1 MVTVLEEAM
10 DLTDYHLSVCKL
22 LLEHG
27 ISDPDVANGIYG
39 LRHSLEIVA
48 NLLALVEIEDAE
60 VPDTPTTDYVED
72 SEKPTIVKNIT
83 YEEMMSKQYLESEH
97 PEAVPGTT
105 DALDDL
111 MDSAPKV
118 DLKAVHQLRMNGK
131 GAKEIAASFGV
142 SGIDRRYSEIN
153 EIFQSDCRK
162 KHTGFRNA
170 ERFWLRRRWGGFD
183 ERTSDI
189 D

>member
-60 VPDTPTTDYVED
+60 VPDTPVESNVED
-72 SEKPTIVKNIT
+72 NGKPTITKNIT
-83 YEEMMSKQYLESEH
+83 YEELMSKQYLENEH
-97 PEAVPGTT
+97 PEPTET
-105 DALDDL
+105 IDT
-111 MDSAPKV
+111 APKV
-118 DLKAVHQLRMNGK
+118 DLKQVHQLRMQGK
-131 GAKEIAASFGV
+131 TAKEIATSFGV
-142 SGIDRRYSEIN
+142 SVSTAYRWLDDI
-153 EIFQSDCRK
+153 K
-162 KHTGFRNA
+162 KNRPMWA
-170 ERFWLRRRWGGFD
+170 QDWAKSKVVKE
-183 ERTSDI
+183 
-189 D
+189 

>member
-60 VPDTPTTDYVED
+60 VPDTPAEVNVED
-72 SEKPTIVKNIT
+72 SDGKPTIPKNTT
-83 YEEMMSKQYLESEH
+83 YHEVMTRQFDESEGLE
-97 PEAVPGTT
+97 PMPGTT

-111 MDSAPKV
+111 LDSAPTPKV
-118 DLKAVHQLRMNGK
+118 DLKAVHQLRMSGK

-142 SGIDRRYSEIN
+142 SVSTAYRWLDEI
-153 EIFQSDCRK
+153 K
-162 KHTGFRNA
+162 KNRPMWA
-170 ERFWLRRRWGGFD
+170 QDWVRAKEVK
-183 ERTSDI
+183 E
-189 D
+189 

>member
-10 DLTDYHLSVCKL
+10 DLTDSLLSTSKL

-27 ISDPDVANGIYG
+27 IADPDVMNVVYG
-39 LRHSLEIVA
+39 MRHTLEVVA

-60 VPDTPTTDYVED
+60 VPDTPAEVNVED
-72 SEKPTIVKNIT
+72 NGKPTITKNIT

-97 PEAVPGTT
+97 PEPVPGTM

-111 MDSAPKV
+111 MDSAPTPKI

-131 GAKEIAASFGV
+131 TAKEIATSFGV
-142 SGIDRRYSEIN
+142 SVSTAYRWLDDI
-153 EIFQSDCRK
+153 K
-162 KHTGFRNA
+162 KNRPMWAHDWVKA
-170 ERFWLRRRWGGFD
+170 KEVK
-183 ERTSDI
+183 E
-189 D
+189 

>member
-60 VPDTPTTDYVED
+60 VPDTPVESNVED
-72 SEKPTIVKNIT
+72 NGKPTITKNIT
-83 YEEMMSKQYLESEH
+83 YEELMSKQYLENEH
-97 PEAVPGTT
+97 PEPTET
-105 DALDDL
+105 IDT
-111 MDSAPKV
+111 APKI
-118 DLKAVHQLRMNGK
+118 DLKQVHQLRMQGK
-131 GAKEIAASFGV
+131 TAKEIATSFGV
-142 SGIDRRYSEIN
+142 SVSTAYRWLDDI
-153 EIFQSDCRK
+153 K
-162 KHTGFRNA
+162 KNRPMWA
-170 ERFWLRRRWGGFD
+170 QDWVKAKEVK
-183 ERTSDI
+183 E
-189 D
+189 

>member
-60 VPDTPTTDYVED
+60 VPDTPAVVNVED
-72 SEKPTIVKNIT
+72 SDGKPTITKNIT
-83 YEEMMSKQYLESEH
+83 YEEMMSKQYLENEH
-97 PEAVPGTT
+97 PEPVPGTM
-105 DALDDL
+105 DVLDDL

-118 DLKAVHQLRMNGK
+118 DLKQVHQLRMNGK

-142 SGIDRRYSEIN
+142 SVSTAYRWLDEI
-153 EIFQSDCRK
+153 K
-162 KHTGFRNA
+162 KNRPMWA
-170 ERFWLRRRWGGFD
+170 QDWVRAKEVK
-183 ERTSDI
+183 E
-189 D
+189 

>member
-10 DLTDYHLSVCKL
+10 NLTDYHLSVCKL

-60 VPDTPTTDYVED
+60 VPDTPATVNVED

-97 PEAVPGTT
+97 PEPVPGTT
-105 DALDDL
+105 DALEDL
-111 MDSAPKV
+111 MDSAPTPKV

-131 GAKEIAASFGV
+131 SAKEIASSFGV
-142 SGIDRRYSEIN
+142 SVSTAYRWLDDI
-153 EIFQSDCRK
+153 K
-162 KHTGFRNA
+162 KNRPMWA
-170 ERFWLRRRWGGFD
+170 QDWVKSKVVKE
-183 ERTSDI
+183 
-189 D
+189 

>member
-60 VPDTPTTDYVED
+60 VPDTPATVNVED
-72 SEKPTIVKNIT
+72 SDGKPTITKNIT
-83 YEEMMSKQYLESEH
+83 YEEMMSKQYLENEH
-97 PEAVPGTT
+97 PEPVPGTM

-131 GAKEIAASFGV
+131 TAKEIATSFGV
-142 SGIDRRYSEIN
+142 SVSTAYRWLDEI
-153 EIFQSDCRK
+153 K
-162 KHTGFRNA
+162 KNRPMWA
-170 ERFWLRRRWGGFD
+170 QDWAKSKVVKE
-183 ERTSDI
+183 
-189 D
+189 

>member
-60 VPDTPTTDYVED
+60 VPDTPVESNVED
-72 SEKPTIVKNIT
+72 NGKPTIVKNIT
-83 YEEMMSKQYLESEH
+83 YEEMMSKQYLENEH
-97 PEAVPGTT
+97 PEPTETIDTAQN
-105 DALDDL
+105 
-111 MDSAPKV
+111 V
-118 DLKAVHQLRMNGK
+118 DLKQVHQLRMQGK
-131 GAKEIAASFGV
+131 TAKEIASSFGV
-142 SGIDRRYSEIN
+142 SVSTAYRWLDDI
-153 EIFQSDCRK
+153 K
-162 KHTGFRNA
+162 KNRPMWA
-170 ERFWLRRRWGGFD
+170 QDWVKAKEVK
-183 ERTSDI
+183 E
-189 D
+189 

>member
-60 VPDTPTTDYVED
+60 VPDTPVESNVED
-72 SEKPTIVKNIT
+72 NGKPTIVKNIT
-83 YEEMMSKQYLESEH
+83 YEEMMSKQYLENEH
-97 PEAVPGTT
+97 PEPVPGTT

-131 GAKEIAASFGV
+131 TAKEIASSFGV
-142 SGIDRRYSEIN
+142 SVSTAYRWLDDI
-153 EIFQSDCRK
+153 K
-162 KHTGFRNA
+162 KNRPMWA
-170 ERFWLRRRWGGFD
+170 QDWAKSKVVKE
-183 ERTSDI
+183 
-189 D
+189 

>member
-60 VPDTPTTDYVED
+60 VPDTPAEVNVED
-72 SEKPTIVKNIT
+72 NGKPTIVKNIT
-83 YEEMMSKQYLESEH
+83 YEEMMSKQYLENEH
-97 PEAVPGTT
+97 PEPTETIDTAQN
-105 DALDDL
+105 
-111 MDSAPKV
+111 V
-118 DLKAVHQLRMNGK
+118 DLKQVHQLRMQGK
-131 GAKEIAASFGV
+131 TAKEIASSFGV
-142 SGIDRRYSEIN
+142 SVSTAYRWLDDI
-153 EIFQSDCRK
+153 K
-162 KHTGFRNA
+162 KNRPMWA
-170 ERFWLRRRWGGFD
+170 QDWVKAKEVK
-183 ERTSDI
+183 E
-189 D
+189 

>member
-60 VPDTPTTDYVED
+60 VPDTPAEVNVED
-72 SEKPTIVKNIT
+72 NGKPTITKNIT

-97 PEAVPGTT
+97 PEPVHGTM
-105 DALDDL
+105 DALEEL
-111 MDSAPKV
+111 TESAPKV
-118 DLKAVHQLRMNGK
+118 DLKQVHQLRMQGK
-131 GAKEIAASFGV
+131 TAKEIATSFGV
-142 SGIDRRYSEIN
+142 SVSTAYRWLDEI
-153 EIFQSDCRK
+153 K
-162 KHTGFRNA
+162 KNRPMWA
-170 ERFWLRRRWGGFD
+170 QDWVKAKEVK
-183 ERTSDI
+183 E
-189 D
+189 

>member
-10 DLTDYHLSVCKL
+10 GLTDYHLSVCKL

-60 VPDTPTTDYVED
+60 VPDTPVESNVED
-72 SEKPTIVKNIT
+72 NGKPTIVKNIT
-83 YEEMMSKQYLESEH
+83 YEEMMSKQHDESEGLH
-97 PEAVPGTT
+97 EAVPGTN

-111 MDSAPKV
+111 LD
-118 DLKAVHQLRMNGK
+118 
-131 GAKEIAASFGV
+131 F
-142 SGIDRRYSEIN
+142 YSTPH
-153 EIFQSDCRK
+153 R
-162 KHTGFRNA
+162 
-170 ERFWLRRRWGGFD
+170 LRRL
-183 ERTSDI
+183 TSRRFTNYG
-189 D
+189 

>member
-60 VPDTPTTDYVED
+60 VPDTPAEVNVED
-72 SEKPTIVKNIT
+72 NGKPTITKNIT
-83 YEEMMSKQYLESEH
+83 YEELMSKQYLENEH
-97 PEAVPGTT
+97 PEPTET
-105 DALDDL
+105 IDT
-111 MDSAPKV
+111 APKV
-118 DLKAVHQLRMNGK
+118 DLKQVHQLRMQGK
-131 GAKEIAASFGV
+131 TAKEIATSFGV
-142 SGIDRRYSEIN
+142 SVSTAYRWLDDI
-153 EIFQSDCRK
+153 K
-162 KHTGFRNA
+162 KNRPMWA
-170 ERFWLRRRWGGFD
+170 QDWVRAKEVK
-183 ERTSDI
+183 E
-189 D
+189 

>member
-60 VPDTPTTDYVED
+60 VPDTPAEVNVED
-72 SEKPTIVKNIT
+72 SDCKPTITKNIT
-83 YEEMMSKQYLESEH
+83 YEEMMSKQYLEGEH
-97 PEAVPGTT
+97 PEPVPGT
-105 DALDDL
+105 
-111 MDSAPKV
+111 MDVLEELTESAPKI
-118 DLKAVHQLRMNGK
+118 DLKQVHQLRMNGK

-142 SGIDRRYSEIN
+142 SVSTAYRWLDEI
-153 EIFQSDCRK
+153 K
-162 KHTGFRNA
+162 KNRPMWA
-170 ERFWLRRRWGGFD
+170 QDWAKSKVVKE
-183 ERTSDI
+183 
-189 D
+189 